1 MTAPTV
7 EAAIHKLMDL
17 AWNVVY
23 DLLQERGLLEAGLF
37 VEEYTV
43 VHSGLEGPTRYTVV
57 HSATWPSYS
66 WTHGRWT
73 PSPSI
78 TTSWALTTR
87 PVTSR
92 CRADCECGAH
102 AVPTKKFCHIGAT

>member
-37 VEEYTV
+37 VEE
-43 VHSGLEGPTRYTVV
+43 YTVV

-102 AVPTKKFCHIGAT
+102 AVPTKKFCHIGVT